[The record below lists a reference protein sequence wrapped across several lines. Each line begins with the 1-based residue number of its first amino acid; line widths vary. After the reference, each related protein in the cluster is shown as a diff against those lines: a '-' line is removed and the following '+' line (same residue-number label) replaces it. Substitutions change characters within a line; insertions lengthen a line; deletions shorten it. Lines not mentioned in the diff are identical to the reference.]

1 MPTQPSMHVTHIP
14 DEGVMDSSVLFFVSV
29 ALDVL
34 ILEKD
39 MYHAPFWI

>member
-1 MPTQPSMHVTHIP
+1 MP

-39 MYHAPFWI
+39 IYHAPFWI